1 MARQRKRDEWLERIK
16 AVAREF
22 LVAREA
28 VGRFIVVLERDPTE
42 LPTGTKM
49 SDAHAASVNLEGTYL
64 LRLFAAFESGLRSY
78 WTSIRTT
85 KPPVRDL
92 VDSIAGDRRVSDEL
106 RDEVHEVREYRNGLV
121 HESDEEAEPVL
132 LAEARRRLCT
142 FFARLPDNWKT

>member
-16 AVAREF
+16 AVGREF

-28 VGRFIVVLERDPTE
+28 VGRFLVVLEHDPTE
-42 LPTGTKM
+42 LPADTKM
-49 SDAHAASVNLEGTYL
+49 GDANAAATNLEGTYL

-78 WTSIRTT
+78 WASIRTT

-92 VDSIAGDRRVSDEL
+92 VDSIAGDRDVSDSL

-121 HESDEEAEPVL
+121 HESDEEAEPVP
-132 LAEARRRLCT
+132 LADARRRLCT
-142 FFARLPDNWKT
+142 FFARLPDNW